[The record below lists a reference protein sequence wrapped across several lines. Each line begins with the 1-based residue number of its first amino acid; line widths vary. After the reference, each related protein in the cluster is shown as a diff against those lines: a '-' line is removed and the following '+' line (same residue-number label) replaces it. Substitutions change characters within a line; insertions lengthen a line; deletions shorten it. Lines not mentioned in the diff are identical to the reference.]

1 MDRTL
6 FKATITDMDAV
17 PEMTDEEAELL
28 SYDLDEMES
37 LSEFQAF
44 MARIGVVIEP
54 ENPRELTPDKAGM
67 YDTIH

>member
-1 MDRTL
+1 MDRTQ
-6 FKATITDMDAV
+6 FKATITDDDAV
-17 PEMTDEEAELL
+17 PEMTDEETELL

-37 LSEFQAF
+37 LSEFKAY

-54 ENPRELTPDKAGM
+54 ENPRELTSDAPGM